1 MVASLASLDLAT
13 LQLRLAEALD
23 ALHRWATGD
32 GEVSVDMDG
41 VRTTYSEVN
50 QKRLE
55 GYVNQLQV
63 AIRAK
68 ETGTTSRGPLYPGIG
83 GGAL

>member
-1 MVASLASLDLAT
+1 MDAALTSLDLAI
-13 LQLRLAEALD
+13 LQQRLAEALD
-23 ALHRWATGD
+23 ALHRWALGD

-41 VRTTYSEVN
+41 VRVTYSEVN

-55 GYVNQLQV
+55 GYVNQLQA

-68 ETGTTSRGPLYPGIG
+68 EAGTTSRGPLYPGLG

>member
-1 MVASLASLDLAT
+1 VDAALASLDLAT
-13 LQLRLAEALD
+13 LQQRLAEALD

-41 VRTTYSEVN
+41 VRMVYSEVN

-55 GYVNQLQV
+55 GYVNQLQA

-68 ETGTTSRGPLYPGIG
+68 EMGTTSRGPLYPGLG

>member
-1 MVASLASLDLAT
+1 VDAALASLDLAT
-13 LQLRLAEALD
+13 LQQRLAEALD

-55 GYVNQLQV
+55 GYVNQLQA

-68 ETGTTSRGPLYPGIG
+68 ERGTTGRGPLYPGRVG
-83 GGAL
+83 RL